1 MKNSTSAPRICF
13 LQERYV
19 PAVHEAV
26 ISEGARRGW
35 KMRFCYRRNGMLPSL
50 DETDG
55 LLILIGTEECRQ
67 WVASTHCPAVRVLC
81 EDAGKAMP
89 SVLFDQ
95 AEQGRQ
101 GALHLLD
108 QGFRNC
114 AFLRVWD
121 GPVSLLMRDGFE
133 STVSAAGGLVH
144 RFDLPSQAPPADYNT
159 LPKSIREQYIAQ
171 LLAALP
177 VPLGVMVSADLFAAD
192 IVYAAR
198 ECGLTVPNDIAII
211 APENF
216 ASDLAYAP
224 IGITTLD
231 SDVQSVASHAC
242 ELLARQLAG
251 ENLGAEISIRVPPR
265 RVVIRDSTTTFI
277 SSSPAFAEAVLYL
290 RRHFRDKIYVDDLAK
305 RAGMSERR
313 FQEEFRQALG
323 RTVRDELMRLRLDL
337 AQQLMHESGL
347 TVAAIALESGFGD
360 KANLYRALARHRPAS
375 LPEDALKDEPKN
387 RSRGTEPG

>member
-1 MKNSTSAPRICF
+1 MKTRSPSPQICF
-13 LQERYV
+13 LQERYA
-19 PAVHEAV
+19 PAVHEA
-26 ISEGARRGW
+26 IMREGSSRGW
-35 KMRFCYRRNGMLPSL
+35 KMRFCYRRNAMLPTPE
-50 DETDG
+50 ETDG
-55 LLILIGTEECRQ
+55 LLLLIGTDECRQ

-108 QGFRNC
+108 QGFRNF

-133 STVSAAGGLVH
+133 STVRAAGGLVH

-192 IVYAAR
+192 IVYTAR
-198 ECGLTVPNDIAII
+198 ECGFAIPKDIAVI

-224 IGITTLD
+224 ISITALD
-231 SDVQSVASHAC
+231 SDVQSVARHAC
-242 ELLARQLAG
+242 DLLARQLAG
-251 ENLGAEISIRVPPR
+251 ERLDPNICLRVPPR

-337 AQQLMHESGL
+337 AQHLMHESGL

-375 LPEDALKDEPKN
+375 LPEDALKDEAD
-387 RSRGTEPG
+387 RESDSDD